1 VIKASVYDWDQVGTD
16 ELIGMGTIR
25 FSGDV
30 LESFA
35 AKDLEIPLEGGGKLK
50 VRLLWQPQLLAR
62 KRTGTSLF
70 SATTRIFTHA
80 PGNAL
85 GAGKTFAGAG
95 IGAGGKVIGAGGKA
109 LGSGFEA
116 IGGGIR
122 SIGKFGSSHLKK
134 EEAPVPVA
142 TTSTTSSANGH
153 SGTPEPQ
160 RFSTST
166 RSSNDRPDSSS
177 ISNEGKNAFCL

>member
-1 VIKASVYDWDQVGTD
+1 MYDWDQVGSD
-16 ELIGMGTIR
+16 KLIGEGIIR
-25 FSGDV
+25 FSGEV

-35 AKDLEIPLEGGGKLK
+35 AKDFEIPLEGGGKLK

-70 SATTRIFTHA
+70 STTTRMFTQA
-80 PGNAL
+80 PGNAF
-85 GAGKTFAGAG
+85 GAGKTIAGAG
-95 IGAGGKVIGAGGKA
+95 IGAGGKVIGAGGKV
-109 LGSGFEA
+109 LGSGFDA

-122 SIGKFGSSHLKK
+122 SIGKLGNGHKK
-134 EEAPVPVA
+134 EEVPPMPKA
-142 TTSTTSSANGH
+142 TTSTTSSSGGP

-166 RSSNDRPDSSS
+166 LSSSDRPDSSS
-177 ISNEGKNAFCL
+177 ISNEGKDGF